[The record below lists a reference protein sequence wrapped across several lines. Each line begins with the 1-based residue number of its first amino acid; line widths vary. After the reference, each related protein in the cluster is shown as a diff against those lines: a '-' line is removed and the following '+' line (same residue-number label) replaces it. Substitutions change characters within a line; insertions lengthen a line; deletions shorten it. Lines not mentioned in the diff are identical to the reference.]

1 MNMTSEQVHWLFGA
15 GLVAFSFAMLL
26 HAERGIR
33 SRWPEYL
40 VAAALFVFGLGLILD
55 PLLHGAAAPQDYGA
69 ETAQHI
75 GLGLLLL
82 VGSAAE
88 FHRIARRRR
97 GLVWRLPIC
106 LILLAASAAFFTH
119 AQHGGNVPMLVLVAQ
134 HRFIGATLLV
144 MAIGGLLSSDK
155 REGAPGPA
163 PGLLTLL
170 LGLQLLLYTE
180 GRSLFGIQ
188 HEGHA
193 SMAEPASPAVSIAN
207 SAGR

>member
-1 MNMTSEQVHWLFGA
+1 MNMTSEQVHWVFGA
-15 GLVAFSFAMLL
+15 GLVLFSLAMLV
-26 HAERGIR
+26 HAERGIK
-33 SRWPEYL
+33 SRWPEFL
-40 VAAALFVFGLGLILD
+40 VAGALLVAGLALIFD
-55 PLLHGAAAPQDYGA
+55 PLLHGMAAPKDYAA

-82 VGSAAE
+82 AGSGAE
-88 FHRIARRRR
+88 FYRMAKRRR

-119 AQHGGNVPMLVLVAQ
+119 AQHGADVPMLVLVAQ

-170 LGLQLLLYTE
+170 LGLELLLYTE
-180 GRSLFGIQ
+180 GRSLLGTP
-188 HEGHA
+188 HGGHA
-193 SMAEPASPAVSIAN
+193 AMAEPTSPAAEH
-207 SAGR
+207 R

>member
-15 GLVAFSFAMLL
+15 GLVVFALAMLL

-40 VAAALFVFGLGLILD
+40 VAAALLVFGLALIFD
-55 PLLHGAAAPQDYGA
+55 PLLHGAAAPRDYAA

-82 VGSAAE
+82 AGSGAE
-88 FHRIARRRR
+88 FYRIARRRR

-119 AQHGGNVPMLVLVAQ
+119 AQHGADVPMLLLVTQ

-155 REGAPGPA
+155 REEAPSPA

-170 LGLQLLLYTE
+170 LGLELLLYTE
-180 GRSLFGIQ
+180 GRSLIGMP
-188 HEGHA
+188 HEGHG
-193 SMAEPASPAVSIAN
+193 SMAEHAPPAP
-207 SAGR
+207 GHR

>member
-1 MNMTSEQVHWLFGA
+1 MSMTSEQVHWLFGA
-15 GLVAFSFAMLL
+15 GLVIFALAMLL

-33 SRWPEYL
+33 SRWPEFL
-40 VAAALFVFGLGLILD
+40 VAAALLVFGLALIFD
-55 PLLHGAAAPQDYGA
+55 PLLHGAAAPRDYAA

-82 VGSAAE
+82 AGSGAE
-88 FHRIARRRR
+88 FYRIARRRR

-119 AQHGGNVPMLVLVAQ
+119 AQHGADVPLLLLVTQ

-155 REGAPGPA
+155 REGAPSPA

-170 LGLQLLLYTE
+170 LGLELLLYTE
-180 GRSLFGIQ
+180 GRSLLGNP
-188 HEGHA
+188 HEGHP
-193 SMAEPASPAVSIAN
+193 PASTMAH
-207 SAGR
+207 